1 MIEYFP
7 KREPLVG
14 CVKFDINLS
23 NYVTKADLKNAK
35 SVDTSKFAKKLDW
48 ANLKSEIDE
57 LYIG

>member
-7 KREPLVG
+7 KRKPLVG
-14 CVKFDINLS
+14 CVKSDINLS

-35 SVDTSKFAKKLDW
+35 SVDTSKLAKKLDS
-48 ANLKSEIDE
+48 ANLKSEINE